1 MTDSDAFD
9 ITRTEHE
16 QRVAAARARLAEK
29 DLAGLLMFS
38 QESHYYL
45 FGYDGTGYVFFQAAL
60 LTTEAGPSTLLCR
73 RPDVAQAR
81 DTSII
86 DEIEVWLNAEGANPA
101 YDLAAIVDRRG
112 LRGTRVGIELDGY
125 GLTAANYQRVAQ
137 ALEGVCELVDAS
149 DVVRGLRLIKSPSEL
164 ARTRRAGQLAD
175 AAVQAIFAA
184 AEPGVLETSLTA
196 AGYRAILEGGGDPAP
211 ADPLVNSGERAVY
224 GRSVS
229 GPRHLCEPDQILV
242 ELAGTYR
249 RYNCC
254 IERTIVIGEPSRAQS
269 EQHAVVREALEGVLD
284 AFVPGEPLG
293 RVDEVHR
300 RILDAAGYAEQRYA
314 ACGYSLGAT
323 YRPSWMDVP
332 PMIYSGN
339 PLEMRP
345 GMVFFPHVMLGDK
358 STGIAV
364 GLGNTV
370 VVTDTGADSLSE
382 LPFDLM
388 VKG

>member
-1 MTDSDAFD
+1 M
-9 ITRTEHE
+9 
-16 QRVAAARARLAEK
+16 
-29 DLAGLLMFS
+29 
-38 QESHYYL
+38 
-45 FGYDGTGYVFFQAAL
+45 
-60 LTTEAGPSTLLCR
+60 
-73 RPDVAQAR
+73 
-81 DTSII
+81 
-86 DEIEVWLNAEGANPA
+86 
-101 YDLAAIVDRRG
+101 
-112 LRGTRVGIELDGY
+112 
-125 GLTAANYQRVAQ
+125 
-137 ALEGVCELVDAS
+137 
-149 DVVRGLRLIKSPSEL
+149 
-164 ARTRRAGQLAD
+164 
-175 AAVQAIFAA
+175 
-184 AEPGVLETSLTA
+184 
-196 AGYRAILEGGGDPAP
+196 
-211 ADPLVNSGERAVY
+211 NSGERAVY